1 MFEGMD
7 DAQVP
12 GYRIYLTAGDY
23 DLEIRTVTVG
33 ESRKKVPFVGVEF
46 LVVGSNNPA
55 HPVGSTANW
64 TELGDKDGWLG
75 RVRGFLHAVVQNDG
89 PCTVNEITTDV
100 AKALTADAGEKIRG
114 YRVRAIVTDAVTQ
127 KGKTVTRH
135 AWFPSGKPEAK
146 SATA

>member
-7 DAQVP
+7 EAQVP
-12 GYRIYLTAGDY
+12 GYRMYLTAGDY

-46 LVVGSNNPA
+46 LVTGSNNPA
-55 HPVGSTANW
+55 HPVGSIANW

-89 PCTVNEITTDV
+89 PCGVNEITSEV
-100 AKALTADAGEKIRG
+100 AKALCDNAGEKIRA
-114 YRVRAIVTDAVTQ
+114 YKVRAIVTDAVTQ
-127 KGKTVTRH
+127 KGKNVTRH

-146 SATA
+146 ASA